1 MLRASISI
9 PPEALALDH
18 TASAVPGIEIE
29 AERIAAHSTE
39 WVMPCLWVAD
49 TEFDAVE
56 AAFRSDPSIDEI
68 VASMRFDEEAFYHVE
83 WTEDVKRR
91 IDSYVDKEGSMLEAR
106 LAEGGWRVDLRF
118 ADREQ
123 FDEFRDQLA
132 ERGHSFRLLSL
143 TEMTH
148 PDHGFQDLTEAQRN
162 ALVIAAERGYYC
174 VPRETT
180 TDELANELDISHQAI
195 SELLRRGTENLV
207 FSTLTAERDP
217 GSS

>member
-1 MLRASISI
+1 MLRAAISV

-18 TASAVPGIEIE
+18 VASAVPGIEIE

-39 WVMPCLWVAD
+39 WVMPCLWIGGA
-49 TEFDAVE
+49 EFDAVE
-56 AAFRSDPSIDEI
+56 NAFGSDPSIDEI
-68 VASMRFDEEAFYHVE
+68 VASARFDEEAFYHVE
-83 WTEDVKRR
+83 WTDDVKRR
-91 IDSYVDKEGSMLEAR
+91 IDSYLDKEGALLEAR
-106 LAEGGWRVDLRF
+106 LADGEWLVELQF

-148 PDHGFQDLTEAQRN
+148 PNHGVRNLTATQRD
-162 ALVIAAERGYYC
+162 ALVTAAERGYFR

-180 TDELANELDISHQAI
+180 TDELADELDISHQAV

-207 FSTLTAERDP
+207 FSALTAEREP
-217 GSS
+217 SSS

>member
-18 TASAVPGIEIE
+18 AASAVSGLEVE

-49 TEFDAVE
+49 AESDGVE

-68 VASMRFDEEAFYHVE
+68 VESVRFDEAAFYHVE
-83 WTEDVKRR
+83 WTDDVKRR
-91 IDSYVDKEGSMLEAR
+91 IDSYLDKEGSLLEAR
-106 LAEGGWRVDLRF
+106 LAAEEWRVDLRF

-123 FDEFRDQLA
+123 FDAFRDQLA
-132 ERGHSFRLLSL
+132 DRGHSFRLLSL
-143 TEMTH
+143 TEMTC
-148 PDHGFQDLTEAQRN
+148 PDRGVQVLTSAQRD
-162 ALVIAAERGYYC
+162 ALVTAAERGYYR

-180 TDELANELDISHQAI
+180 TDELADDLDISHQAI
-195 SELLRRGTENLV
+195 SELLRRATENLV
-207 FSTLTAERDP
+207 FSTLTAERDSGP
-217 GSS
+217 S